1 MKIIEILS
9 EHTEEELDDAL
20 AYIMLAHE
28 YKEKY
33 PMIAKTFYELSM
45 QEMGHMEMLHNDV
58 KDLIEKHRR
67 EHGEPPPAMLAVY
80 EYLHKKILRKQTKLN
95 FIKHSIE
102 KCKKRGSRSFLFS
115 VYHF

>member
-9 EHTEEELDDAL
+9 EHIEEELDDAL

-33 PMIAKTFYELSM
+33 PMIAKTFYELSI

-58 KDLIEKHRR
+58 KDIIEKHRK
-67 EHGEPPPAMLAVY
+67 EHGEPPPAMLVVY
-80 EYLHKKILRKQTKLN
+80 EYLHKKD
-95 FIKHSIE
+95 IE
-102 KCKKRGSRSFLFS
+102 KANKIKLYQAQYREM
-115 VYHF
+115 

>member
-33 PMIAKTFYELSM
+33 PMVAKTFYELSM
-45 QEMGHMEMLHNDV
+45 QEMDHMEMLHNDV
-58 KDLIEKHRR
+58 KDLIEKHRK
-67 EHGEPPPAMLAVY
+67 ENGEPPAAMMAVY
-80 EYLHKKILRKQTKLN
+80 EYLHKKD
-95 FIKHSIE
+95 IE
-102 KCKKRGSRSFLFS
+102 KAAKIKLFQNQ
-115 VYHF
+115 YKGM

>member
-9 EHTEEELDDAL
+9 EHIEEELDDAL

-33 PMIAKTFYELSM
+33 PMIAKTFYELSI

-67 EHGEPPPAMLAVY
+67 EHGEPPAAMMAVY
-80 EYLHKKILRKQTKLN
+80 EYLHKKYIDKAAKIKILQNQYRA
-95 FIKHSIE
+95 
-102 KCKKRGSRSFLFS
+102 
-115 VYHF
+115 